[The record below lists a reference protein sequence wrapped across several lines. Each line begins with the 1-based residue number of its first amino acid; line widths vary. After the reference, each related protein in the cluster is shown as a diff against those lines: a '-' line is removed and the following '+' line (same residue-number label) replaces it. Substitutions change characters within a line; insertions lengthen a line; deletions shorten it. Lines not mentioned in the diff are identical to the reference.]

1 MLFVIRHTDSI
12 HIHFQRFQSSL
23 PVREIRFP
31 DQHIAIVRYVLNLMA
46 YLTLT
51 FCCQTHHLTSWNLP
65 RGSTSPSEWCTVV
78 TMYMYVIFSYRCQ
91 SNAEKIQVQFEKAMK
106 IKIFSDCQLS
116 SFDLF
121 HLNLKCSKFKIQFLW
136 KNGQLG
142 RKNLKT
148 TRMAVNMLISDKP

>member
-1 MLFVIRHTDSI
+1 
-12 HIHFQRFQSSL
+12 
-23 PVREIRFP
+23 
-31 DQHIAIVRYVLNLMA
+31 
-46 YLTLT
+46 
-51 FCCQTHHLTSWNLP
+51 
-65 RGSTSPSEWCTVV
+65 
-78 TMYMYVIFSYRCQ
+78 MYMYVIFSYRCQ